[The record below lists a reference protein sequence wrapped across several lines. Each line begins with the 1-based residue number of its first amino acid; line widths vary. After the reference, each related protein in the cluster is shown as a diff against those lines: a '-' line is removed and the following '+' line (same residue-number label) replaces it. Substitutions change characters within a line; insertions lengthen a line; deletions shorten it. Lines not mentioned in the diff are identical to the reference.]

1 MIYIYN
7 IYIISNRWTIID
19 GMWYDT
25 MGFIKGR
32 QTGGAC
38 LCSGWKLEGSFRA
51 VEQGREG
58 HEVLGTNWKMTF
70 CGSRTYD
77 MPKSFLKSSRCSLC
91 GGAEGHCS
99 MLAPMGGHAKDA
111 DESYPIATGFIAMPA
126 TQRLGFCWACYLEV
140 PHPVA
145 DMSNYMC
152 LNFYAV
158 HLLRSASWLPEQGV
172 ATACWFV
179 NHASFGDGEGEILQL
194 NWRMLPPPFQAR
206 RGKILEIL
214 QLPDIWKDS
223 IRRHSCVGLCDDIS
237 T

>member
-1 MIYIYN
+1 MLVYQRVWHAEKHLE
-7 IYIISNRWTIID
+7 IIALQFMRRGGRALQHVSPHGWTCQGRRRILSNSN
-19 GMWYDT
+19 
-25 MGFIKGR
+25 GFHRHASHTATWILLSVLF
-32 QTGGAC
+32 GGAITRS
-38 LCSGWKLEGSFRA
+38 LHSERNSEPFWNEG
-51 VEQGREG
+51 
-58 HEVLGTNWKMTF
+58 
-70 CGSRTYD
+70 
-77 MPKSFLKSSRCSLC
+77 
-91 GGAEGHCS
+91 
-99 MLAPMGGHAKDA
+99 
-111 DESYPIATGFIAMPA
+111 
-126 TQRLGFCWACYLEV
+126 
-140 PHPVA
+140 HPVA

-152 LNFYAV
+152 LKFYAV

-223 IRRHSCVGLCDDIS
+223 IRQHSCVGLCDDIS